1 MQTDSVFDPVEAC
14 VEAFRQGQM
23 VVVADD
29 ESRENEGDLIVAAE
43 KVTPEA
49 INFMVVNARG
59 LVCVPMTGAR
69 LRQLGVE
76 RAPSRNRGDKFATA
90 FTYSV
95 DAAAGVSTGISAA
108 DRARTVQ
115 VLTDEAS
122 GPESV
127 VSPGHIFPLEARE
140 GGVLVRAGHTEAAV
154 DLAKLAGLKPA
165 GVICE
170 IMLPDGT
177 MARLTDLRAFA
188 VKHGL
193 KMLSIAD
200 LIQYRRRRERLIDY
214 IEEVDL
220 PTQYGHFRLRL
231 YISSPDGME
240 HLALIKG
247 DLSRCPAP
255 LVRVHSE
262 CLTGDVFGSA
272 RCDCGSQLHAAM
284 RMVEKE
290 GCGVVL
296 YMRQEGRGI
305 GLANKLHAYKLQEN
319 GFDTVDANLKLGF
332 AADLRDYGVGAQIL
346 ADLGLKRIRLMTN
359 NPKKLVGLQ
368 GYGLEI
374 AERVPVVFEPGDFN
388 RRYLETKKSKMGHLM

>member
-1 MQTDSVFDPVEAC
+1 METDVVFDPVEAC
-14 VEAFRQGQM
+14 IEAFRSGEM

-29 ESRENEGDLIVAAE
+29 ESRENEGDLIIAAE
-43 KVTPEA
+43 KISPRA
-49 INFMVVNARG
+49 INFMVTHARG
-59 LVCVPMTGAR
+59 LVCVPMTASR
-69 LRQLGVE
+69 LSRLGIE
-76 RAPSRNRGDKFATA
+76 RAPSRNRGDKFSTA
-90 FTYSV
+90 FTLSV
-95 DAAAGVSTGISAA
+95 DAASGITTGISAA
-108 DRARTVQ
+108 DRAHTVR
-115 VLTDEAS
+115 VLIDDAS

-154 DLAKLAGLKPA
+154 DLARLAGLKPA

-170 IMLPDGT
+170 IMMADGT
-177 MARLTDLRAFA
+177 MARLPQLRAFA
-188 VKHGL
+188 KEHGL

-200 LIQYRRRRERLIDY
+200 LIQYRRRRERLIEFV
-214 IEEVDL
+214 EEVEL
-220 PTQYGHFRLRL
+220 PTAYGHFKLRL
-231 YISSPDGME
+231 YTSSPDGMD

-247 DLSRCPAP
+247 DLSSCAAP

-272 RCDCGSQLHAAM
+272 RCDCGNQLHAAM

-305 GLANKLHAYKLQEN
+305 GLANKLHAYKLQEK
-319 GFDTVDANLKLGF
+319 GLDTVEANIKLGF
-332 AADLRDYGVGAQIL
+332 PADLRDYGVGAQIL
-346 ADLGLKRIRLMTN
+346 ADLGLKRLRLMTN
-359 NPKKLVGLQ
+359 NPKKVVGLQ

-374 AERVPVVFEPGDFN
+374 VERVPMIFEPGDHN
-388 RRYLETKKSKMGHLM
+388 RRYLETKKAKMGHIF

>member
-1 MQTDSVFDPVEAC
+1 MEKERVFDLVEEC
-14 VEAFRQGQM
+14 IEAIRQGEM
-23 VVVADD
+23 IIVADD
-29 ESRENEGDLIVAAE
+29 ENRENEGDLIVAAE
-43 KVTPEA
+43 KVTPEI
-49 INFMVVNARG
+49 INFMVTHARG

-69 LRQLGVE
+69 LHDLGIE
-76 RAPSRNRGDKFATA
+76 RAPCRNRGDRFSTA

-95 DAAAGVSTGISAA
+95 DAAAGITTGISTK
-108 DRARTVQ
+108 DRARSVQ
-115 VLTDEAS
+115 TLIAEES
-122 GPESV
+122 GPDSI
-127 VSPGHIFPLEARE
+127 VSPGHIFPLEARG

-170 IMLPDGT
+170 IMQADGS
-177 MARLTDLRAFA
+177 MARLPALQEFA
-188 VKHGL
+188 REHGL

-200 LIQYRRRRERLIDY
+200 LIQYRRRRERLIDFV
-214 IEEVDL
+214 EEVDL
-220 PTQYGHFRLRL
+220 PTALGQFRLRL
-231 YISSPDGME
+231 YNSMPDHGE

-247 DLSRCPAP
+247 DLKSVEAP

-272 RCDCGSQLHAAM
+272 RCDCGNQLHAAM
-284 RMVEKE
+284 RTVEKE

-305 GLANKLHAYKLQEN
+305 GLANKLHAYKLQEK
-319 GFDTVDANLKLGF
+319 GLDTVEANLKLGF
-332 AADLRDYGVGAQIL
+332 PADMRDYGIGAQIL
-346 ADLGLKRIRLMTN
+346 ADLGLKRIRLLTN

-374 AERVPVVFEPGDFN
+374 VERVPIVDEPCEYN
-388 RRYLETKKSKMGHLM
+388 RFYLETKKNRMGHMI